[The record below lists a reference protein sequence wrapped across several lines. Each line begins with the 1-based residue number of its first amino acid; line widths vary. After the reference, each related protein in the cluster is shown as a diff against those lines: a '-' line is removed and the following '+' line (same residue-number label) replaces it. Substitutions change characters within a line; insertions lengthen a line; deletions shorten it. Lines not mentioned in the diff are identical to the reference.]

1 MRCRPS
7 RCRVGHREVAR
18 CAVAPAVHADR
29 RPRSAAVGVRVQ
41 VVDPG
46 DGARADP
53 PRVRGGAERGQCRHR
68 SAVAKKL
75 AADSNG
81 RLRLCFLP
89 GYSPELNPDEWVWKQ
104 VKHDRVGRAS
114 IRSAQALK
122 MKAPAALHRLQKLP
136 HVIRVSSPA
145 RTYTEVFSPAI
156 HAQSKGAVGAAGQ
169 GCGESSGTSVTAP
182 GHRLPDMRRSTLAGA
197 VG

>member
-1 MRCRPS
+1 MPGAQLRRLCTLI
-7 RCRVGHREVAR
+7 VGLDPRQLEFAFRLWTREM
-18 CAVAPAVHADR
+18 
-29 RPRSAAVGVRVQ
+29 
-41 VVDPG
+41 
-46 DGARADP
+46 ARADP

-122 MKAPAALHRLQKLP
+122 MKALAALHRLQKLP